1 MAKIPYNGALLVYH
15 AKVTLVHRRS
25 DAVAIAELKVW
36 QVPKCEAFSEGI
48 KYSLFLVHKAT
59 GHVLVGYDNHK
70 PKGHHIHVGGAEHVY
85 VFTKVEALLG
95 EFWQMVEERGYL
107 VK

>member
-1 MAKIPYNGALLVYH
+1 
-15 AKVTLVHRRS
+15 VH
-25 DAVAIAELKVW
+25 E
-36 QVPKCEAFSEGI
+36 
-48 KYSLFLVHKAT
+48 AT